1 MPDPS
6 VIVARS
12 LDVAPREASRTSRPS
27 PTTAAPE
34 VTARAPEAGTEGGAT
49 MRPTLPQ
56 NPENRTAKYRGGRQN
71 FERTELGPGPARGV
85 THGGLGRQATGRT
98 ITPSRRVSADG
109 PRRAGTNV

>member
-12 LDVAPREASRTSRPS
+12 PDAAPREASRTSRPS
-27 PTTAAPE
+27 PMTTAPE

-56 NPENRTAKYRGGRQN
+56 NPENRAGKYRGGRRD
-71 FERTELGPGPARGV
+71 FVRTELGPGPARGV
-85 THGGLGRQATGRT
+85 THDESGRQATGRT
-98 ITPSRRVSADG
+98 ITPSRRVSADS